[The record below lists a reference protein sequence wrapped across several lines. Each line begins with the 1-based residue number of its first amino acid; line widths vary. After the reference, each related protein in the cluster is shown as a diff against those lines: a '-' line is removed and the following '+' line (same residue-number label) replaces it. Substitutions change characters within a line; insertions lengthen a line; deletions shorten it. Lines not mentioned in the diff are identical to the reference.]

1 MAAQTAMA
9 TQQSAHAHEYDQKTS
24 KKNKKQKTKK
34 KKNRQKSKQAQRKQ
48 ANTIHTTHRD
58 EDVAFALHGKD
69 GIRSHLQTQGRVCVV
84 EVG

>member
-1 MAAQTAMA
+1 MTKKKRKKA
-9 TQQSAHAHEYDQKTS
+9 
-24 KKNKKQKTKK
+24 KNKKQA
-34 KKNRQKSKQAQRKQ
+34 KSKHAQRKQ

>member
-1 MAAQTAMA
+1 MTKKQAK
-9 TQQSAHAHEYDQKTS
+9 KT
-24 KKNKKQKTKK
+24 KNKKQKK